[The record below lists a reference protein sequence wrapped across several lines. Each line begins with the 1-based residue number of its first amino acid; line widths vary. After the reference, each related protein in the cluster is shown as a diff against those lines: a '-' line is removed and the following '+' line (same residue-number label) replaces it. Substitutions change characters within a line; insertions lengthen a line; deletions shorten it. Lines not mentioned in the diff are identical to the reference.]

1 MRQQLQARV
10 DDRRTKAVKFL
21 AGYVGAESIEWL
33 LRITQSRPVIT
44 IEILCGMGYREGLS
58 ADQYARLV
66 ELDDILRA
74 RDPKSRQGVYVFAS
88 GPEGSRRRGLHGKAY
103 LIEGIDRKEL
113 FVGSSNFSDS
123 GLGDVDNRGKFTGNV
138 EVNSLITDSLEVSRY
153 EAFYEELHQNH
164 ALFGNSKSTRQTS
177 DKWMAVPINE
187 IESFPIKGV
196 AGKRRRSRRRT
207 PDLKKGR
214 VPSGFKA
221 HPYVD
226 IDLARN
232 VDAQAGSNLN
242 ACFGKGRWQRAS
254 GKVVP
259 RDWYEV
265 EIMPGATVTRQAAY
279 PRGEFDVQTHDGFL
293 FRAKTGGDGYKNF
306 RSEGDLKILGYWI
319 KGLLEDAGALSDNPQ
334 EAVSEETFSV
344 YGNSILRLYR
354 VSEHKVILNFPS
366 DPADL

>member
-1 MRQQLQARV
+1 MVVTNTQHGGTMRQQLQARV

-207 PDLKKGR
+207 PDLKKGQ

-242 ACFGKGRWQRAS
+242 A
-254 GKVVP
+254 
-259 RDWYEV
+259 
-265 EIMPGATVTRQAAY
+265 
-279 PRGEFDVQTHDGFL
+279 
-293 FRAKTGGDGYKNF
+293 
-306 RSEGDLKILGYWI
+306 
-319 KGLLEDAGALSDNPQ
+319 
-334 EAVSEETFSV
+334 
-344 YGNSILRLYR
+344 
-354 VSEHKVILNFPS
+354 
-366 DPADL
+366 